1 MSRLLKLFASQ
12 KWVRAL
18 RLLSAKR
25 RKLKHKIQG
34 EFSSSFNMKLE
45 KRSERDEFTSI
56 RNLLPAAITYSA
68 PTYILKAI
76 IDLNPNVL
84 SIPSSK
90 ISSFSKQGNRLLVLP
105 LQYACSIGA
114 SSKTI
119 KTLLSIKDRDCTEQS
134 MSSNI
139 SSTITKAAIANH
151 ALLNDDENRTA
162 LHYAIQRLTSSCS
175 KPSSCLVTLET
186 SSTHQSRS
194 RLTFDEK
201 ETILTISYLL
211 DAYPEAVLHS
221 DKYNQSPID
230 MLEEAKY
237 SDQHLSRSKAEQ
249 ELLCIVCNILRQTA
263 VQVYRR
269 RKDEW
274 ERQGCNC
281 SLLHCNSFGAICNSV
296 RSSIASLEEDATQKS
311 IDGENVEEEHNQKKR
326 IYTRIFTPIPCEK
339 KDFIHT
345 ILNGYLA

>member
-25 RKLKHKIQG
+25 RKLKHKIQE

-68 PTYILKAI
+68 PTFILKAI

-119 KTLLSIKDRDCTEQS
+119 KTLLSIKTRDCTEQS

-139 SSTITKAAIANH
+139 VSSTITKAAIANH

-162 LHYAIQRLTSSCS
+162 LHYAIQRLTSCS

-186 SSTHQSRS
+186 SSIHQTR
-194 RLTFDEK
+194 DEK
-201 ETILTISYLL
+201 ETIQTFIYLL
-211 DAYPEAVLHS
+211 DAYPKAVLHS
-221 DKYNQSPID
+221 DKYNQTPID
-230 MLEEAKY
+230 MLEEAKF
-237 SDQHLSRSKAEQ
+237 SDQNLSRSKQEQ

-269 RKDEW
+269 RKKEW

-281 SLLHCNSFGAICNSV
+281 SLLHRNSIGAICNSV
-296 RSSIASLEEDATQKS
+296 RSSIASLEEDATQIS
-311 IDGENVEEEHNQKKR
+311 RDENLSGVNEEVRNKKKR
-326 IYTRIFTPIPCEK
+326 IYARCTPIEK
-339 KDFIHT
+339 KDGLHT
-345 ILNGYLA
+345 ILKGYLV